1 MDYLRL
7 TISIADEYQEILIAE
22 LFDMD
27 FDGFEEKEENILIAT
42 IPTNHFDDSK
52 RESIEKILYTISK
65 GSRIL
70 TEEIIHP
77 QNWNEAW
84 ERSIVP
90 QTIGKFYV
98 RPTWGKKMDT
108 DDHIELIIDPKM
120 AFGTGY
126 HATTRL
132 LLEWLPEVISLNDTV
147 LDAGTGTGILALGA
161 LKLGAASAFGFD
173 IDEWSEDN
181 ARENM
186 ILNQI
191 ENLEVKLGSVDTIP
205 MGAQYNVI
213 VANINRNAL
222 LELIPILTNHLKEDG
237 KMLLSGLLV
246 EDESKIKSIT
256 KKEQLLHVGT
266 RREQEWIAMLLN
278 K

>member
-1 MDYLRL
+1 
-7 TISIADEYQEILIAE
+7 
-22 LFDMD
+22 
-27 FDGFEEKEENILIAT
+27 
-42 IPTNHFDDSK
+42 
-52 RESIEKILYTISK
+52 
-65 GSRIL
+65 
-70 TEEIIHP
+70 
-77 QNWNEAW
+77 
-84 ERSIVP
+84 
-90 QTIGKFYV
+90 
-98 RPTWGKKMDT
+98 MDT

-191 ENLEVKLGSVDTIP
+191 ENLEVKLGSVDIIP
-205 MGAQYNVI
+205 MGAQYDVI

-222 LELIPILTNHLKEDG
+222 LELIPILTNYLKEDG

-256 KKEQLLHVGT
+256 KKEHLLHVGT
-266 RREQEWIAMLLN
+266 RQEQEWIAMLLQ

>member
-98 RPTWGKKMDT
+98 RPTWGEKMDT

-205 MGAQYNVI
+205 MGAQYDVI

-222 LELIPILTNHLKEDG
+222 LELIPILTNYLKEDG

-256 KKEQLLHVGT
+256 KKEHLLHVGT
-266 RREQEWIAMLLN
+266 RQEQEWIAMLLH

>member
-52 RESIEKILYTISK
+52 RESIEKILCTISK
-65 GSRIL
+65 GGRIL

-98 RPTWGKKMDT
+98 RPTWGKK
-108 DDHIELIIDPKM
+108 
-120 AFGTGY
+120 
-126 HATTRL
+126 
-132 LLEWLPEVISLNDTV
+132 W
-147 LDAGTGTGILALGA
+147 ILM
-161 LKLGAASAFGFD
+161 
-173 IDEWSEDN
+173 I
-181 ARENM
+181 
-186 ILNQI
+186 ILN
-191 ENLEVKLGSVDTIP
+191 
-205 MGAQYNVI
+205 
-213 VANINRNAL
+213 
-222 LELIPILTNHLKEDG
+222 
-237 KMLLSGLLV
+237 
-246 EDESKIKSIT
+246 
-256 KKEQLLHVGT
+256 
-266 RREQEWIAMLLN
+266 
-278 K
+278 

>member
-42 IPTNHFDDSK
+42 IPTNHFDHSK

-98 RPTWGKKMDT
+98 RPSWGKKMDT

-205 MGAQYNVI
+205 MGAQYDVI

>member
-70 TEEIIHP
+70 TEEITHP

-98 RPTWGKKMDT
+98 RPTWGEKMDT

-205 MGAQYNVI
+205 MGAQYDVI

-222 LELIPILTNHLKEDG
+222 LELIPILTNYLKEDG

-256 KKEQLLHVGT
+256 KKEHLLHVGT
-266 RREQEWIAMLLN
+266 RQEQEWIAMLLH

>member
-52 RESIEKILYTISK
+52 RESIAKILYTINK

-205 MGAQYNVI
+205 MGAQYDVI

-222 LELIPILTNHLKEDG
+222 LELIPILTNYLKDDG

-256 KKEQLLHVGT
+256 KKEHLLHVGT
-266 RREQEWIAMLLN
+266 RQEQEWIAMLLQ

>member
-1 MDYLRL
+1 MDYLCL
-7 TISIADEYQEILIAE
+7 TISIANEYQEILIAE
-22 LFDMD
+22 LFDLD

-42 IPTNHFDDSK
+42 IPVNHFDDSK
-52 RESIEKILYTISK
+52 RELIVRILYTISK

-98 RPTWGKKMDT
+98 RPTWGGKMDT

-205 MGAQYNVI
+205 MGAQYDVI
-213 VANINRNAL
+213 VANINRIAL
-222 LELIPILTNHLKEDG
+222 LELIPILTNYLKEDG

-246 EDESKIKSIT
+246 EDESKIRSIT
-256 KKEQLLHVGT
+256 KKEHLLYVGT
-266 RREQEWIAMLLN
+266 RQEQEWIAMLLH

>member
-191 ENLEVKLGSVDTIP
+191 ENLEVKLGSVDIIP
-205 MGAQYNVI
+205 MGAQYDVI

-222 LELIPILTNHLKEDG
+222 LELIPILTNYLKEDG

-256 KKEQLLHVGT
+256 KKEHLLHVGT
-266 RREQEWIAMLLN
+266 RQEQEWIAMLLQ

>member
-52 RESIEKILYTISK
+52 RESIEKILCTISK

-205 MGAQYNVI
+205 MGAQYDVI

-222 LELIPILTNHLKEDG
+222 LELIPILTNYLKDDG

-256 KKEQLLHVGT
+256 KKEHLLHVGT
-266 RREQEWIAMLLN
+266 RQEQEWIAMLLQ